1 MNPKHNITIDD
12 IARDLGVS
20 KTTVSRAISGKGRI
34 GPETRERVLEYIQ
47 AINYRPSATA
57 KSLAESKT
65 YNLAMVLP
73 QTFIKLDLPF
83 VRQYMSSICEEAMRR
98 SYYVLLC
105 PTTETESDPLVQ
117 ALDHRKVDAVIL
129 TRTMENDPIT
139 ELLSQR
145 GIPFATIGSL
155 PEQYR
160 DLAVVEADHD
170 QIGGCFRFT
179 RQLLQGRPMKTALL
193 GNDPGYVINQSRM
206 KGFRLACSELGIP
219 EEDSPIR
226 FGLSTEAQCRAAVDE
241 LLCAG
246 IRRFICTDQD
256 ICGNAMNYL
265 RKTGLRIPQDV
276 QLASLHDTEE
286 LEHMDPPVSGLRF
299 DIAELARVTCRELLN
314 YLNGIPHDAKPRLGY
329 EIILRESTD

>member
-34 GPETRERVLEYIQ
+34 GAATRERVLEYIQ

-57 KSLAESKT
+57 KGLAKSRT
-65 YNLAMVLP
+65 YNLALVLP

-83 VRQYMSSICEEAMRR
+83 VRQYMSAICEEALHH

-105 PTTETESDPLVQ
+105 PTTETESDPLIQ

-129 TRTMENDPIT
+129 TRTMENDPVV
-139 ELLSQR
+139 ELLAQR

-170 QIGGCFRFT
+170 QPGGCYRFI
-179 RQLLQGRPMKTALL
+179 RRILSGRSMKTALL
-193 GNDPGYVINQSRM
+193 VNDAGYIINQSRL
-206 KGFRLACSELGIP
+206 KGFRKACRELGIP
-219 EEDSPIR
+219 EEEAPVR
-226 FGLSTEAQCRAAVDE
+226 FGLNDEAQCHAAVDE
-241 LLCAG
+241 LLCG
-246 IRRFICTDQD
+246 GTRRFICADDD
-256 ICGNAMNYL
+256 ICRRAMHYL
-265 RKTGLRIPQDV
+265 AKTGLRMPQDV
-276 QLASLHDTEE
+276 QLASLHDSDALAQME
-286 LEHMDPPVSGLRF
+286 PSISGLRF
-299 DIAELARVTCRELLN
+299 DTAELAQTTCRELLN
-314 YLNGIPHDAKPRLGY
+314 YLNDLPHDPKPRLGC
-329 EIILRESTD
+329 EIFLRESTD